1 MPFFWLFDVIINMV
15 IKMKK
20 EFYEKLLK
28 KSLDYG
34 CEYAEIYIEDTEAK
48 SFTLLNSKL
57 DNMDFEKNHGTG
69 IRISL
74 NNQVFYTA
82 INSQDENEIEKQFN
96 NLLNNAGLT
105 RTKDIEFTLE
115 DNETIQNDIKI
126 EHDDYPINKKIDLLK
141 KIDKRIRDYSD
152 KISQV
157 RVLLRE
163 FDKFFTIMNTDGK
176 NKTAHDLVTRIT
188 CIPIAEENDKKED
201 TVGNYGK
208 GQGYEFLDDFNY
220 EEFSD
225 NVADICVRKLSAKKF
240 KGGKVPVVIGNGFG
254 AVIFHEACGH
264 ALEAT
269 AVSENLSTFAG
280 KLNQRIGTDKVTLI
294 DDGTIPGEWGTTLID
309 SEGESTKKNILI
321 EKGILKSYLVDKVNS
336 KKMNH
341 HVTGS
346 GRRQDYRYAP
356 TSRMNNTY
364 LQKGTDKIED
374 MIKSIDYG
382 VYCKSLRGGSVDTV
396 TGDFNFSA
404 DECYLIEKGK
414 VTDMLTGITLI
425 GKGQEVLKKVEMVS
439 DDLKLA
445 TGYCGSVSGMIEV
458 TIGQPTIKISE
469 LLIGGQE

>member
-1 MPFFWLFDVIINMV
+1 
-15 IKMKK
+15 MKK

-28 KSLDYG
+28 KGLEYG
-34 CEYAEIYIEDTEAK
+34 CEYAEIYIEETDIK
-48 SFTLLNSKL
+48 KFIVLNSKL
-57 DNMDFEKNHGTG
+57 DSMDFEKNHGTG
-69 IRISL
+69 IRISI

-82 INSQDENEIEKQFN
+82 INSKDYKDIEEQFDI
-96 NLLNNAGLT
+96 LLKNAGLSKI
-105 RTKDIEFTLE
+105 RNCDFSLE
-115 DNETIQNDIKI
+115 NNINISNNIKI
-126 EHDDYPINKKIDLLK
+126 EHKDYPINKKIELLK
-141 KIDKRIRDYSD
+141 KIDKRIRAYSD
-152 KISQV
+152 KISQIKAMIS
-157 RVLLRE
+157 E
-163 FDKFFTIMNTDGK
+163 FDKYYTIMNTNGI
-176 NKTAHDLVTRIT
+176 NKTTHDITTRIT
-188 CIPIAEENDKKED
+188 CVPIAEDKDKKED

-208 GQGYEFLDDFNY
+208 GQGYEFL
-220 EEFSD
+220 EEFDYKAFSD
-225 NVADICVRKLSAKKF
+225 NLANICVKKLTAKKF

-269 AVSENLSTFAG
+269 AVSENLSTFAD
-280 KLNQRIGTDKVTLI
+280 KLNKKIGTDKVTLI
-294 DDGTIPGEWGTTLID
+294 DDGTIPGEWGTTQID
-309 SEGESTKKNILI
+309 SEGEPTKKNILI
-321 EKGILKSYLVDKVNS
+321 DKGILKSYLVDRINS

-364 LQKGTDKIED
+364 LQSGNDKIED
-374 MIKSIDYG
+374 MFKSIDYG

-425 GKGQEVLKKVEMVS
+425 GKGQDVLKKVEMVS

-445 TGYCGSVSGMIEV
+445 TGYCGSVSGTIEV
-458 TIGQPTIKISE
+458 TIGQPTIKVSE

>member
-1 MPFFWLFDVIINMV
+1 
-15 IKMKK
+15 MKK

-34 CEYAEIYIEDTEAK
+34 CEYAEIYIEDIEIK
-48 SFTLLNSKL
+48 KYTLLDSKL
-57 DNMDFEKNHGTG
+57 DNMDFEKSHGTG

-74 NNQVFYTA
+74 DNHIFYA
-82 INSQDENEIEKQFN
+82 SINSKDNKDIEKQFN

-105 RTKDIEFTLE
+105 KFKDGRFTL
-115 DNETIQNDIKI
+115 NSNIVIPNNTMI
-126 EHDDYPINKKIDLLK
+126 EHNDFPIDKKIDLLK
-141 KIDKRIRDYSD
+141 KIDKRIRNYSE

-157 RVLLRE
+157 KVMLTE
-163 FDKFFTIMNTDGK
+163 FDKQFTIMNTDGI
-176 NKTAHDLVTRIT
+176 NKTAHDITTRIT
-188 CIPIAEENDKKED
+188 CIPIAEEKDKKED

-208 GQGYEFLDDFNY
+208 GQGYEFLDEFDY
-220 EEFSD
+220 EKFSD
-225 NVADICVRKLSAKKF
+225 NLADICIRKLSAKKF

-269 AVSENLSTFAG
+269 AVSENLSTFAD
-280 KLNQRIGTDKVTLI
+280 KLNQKIGTDKVTLI
-294 DDGTIPGEWGTTLID
+294 DDGTIPGEWGTTQID
-309 SEGESTKKNILI
+309 SEGEITKKNILI
-321 EKGILKSYLVDKVNS
+321 EKGILKSYLVDRVNS
-336 KKMNH
+336 KKMKH
-341 HVTGS
+341 PVTGS

-364 LQKGTDKIED
+364 LQAGNDKIED
-374 MIKSIDYG
+374 MFKSIDYG

-425 GKGQEVLKKVEMVS
+425 GKGQDVLKKVEMVS
-439 DDLKLA
+439 NDLKLS
-445 TGYCGSVSGMIEV
+445 TGYCGSVSGMVEV